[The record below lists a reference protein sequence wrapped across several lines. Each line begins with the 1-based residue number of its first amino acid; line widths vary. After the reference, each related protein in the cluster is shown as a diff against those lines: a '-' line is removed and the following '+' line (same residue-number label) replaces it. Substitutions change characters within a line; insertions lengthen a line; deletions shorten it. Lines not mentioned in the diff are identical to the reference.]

1 MALSNDLEKT
11 VIDSIE
17 KESAELTRLCALV
30 SDAAKIEMVNGQP
43 VSSSRLTSDELEILA
58 MRIPGECLRIQ
69 ASINRYMAGNVF
81 RDLDIASKVTQR
93 AAALMGEKGNADERK
108 RRAELEVLTERTVSL
123 ANKTI
128 IKGLQSCID
137 RADKVYEG
145 VKKVMDFRA
154 RESWFDRK
162 GPSCP
167 R

>member
-1 MALSNDLEKT
+1 MSFS
-11 VIDSIE
+11 VIIVYAETLAWNAHSKNFEFVRGKPAAGDRLPIDHLNFCCVGYKGAKPRQFRTLFFNRINYSFFQIVIE
-17 KESAELTRLCALV
+17 
-30 SDAAKIEMVNGQP
+30 
-43 VSSSRLTSDELEILA
+43 
-58 MRIPGECLRIQ
+58 
-69 ASINRYMAGNVF
+69 
-81 RDLDIASKVTQR
+81 SKVTQR

-154 RESWFDRK
+154 RESWFDSSIRWRI
-162 GPSCP
+162 GH
-167 R
+167 